1 VAPTDSNTVYA
12 STDAGWI
19 SVTTNALAGV
29 GSVWNKGNNGVRFI
43 TQVVVDPHTSTT
55 AYLTYSGF
63 SGFNG
68 NFAHVART
76 TDRGLTWKDISANLP
91 NIPVNGIAIDTV
103 LANTYYV
110 ATDIGVFRTRNGGA
124 SWLPRVT
131 VLGVTLHDP
140 TRTLRATTHGR
151 SIWDIHVPIADLA
164 TSVTESP
171 NPVPHG
177 TNLKYTLNV
186 TNQGPDI
193 ATSTVVSDATP
204 VGTTFAGF
212 TTSAGT
218 CTRPV
223 VGATGTLSCKVGSL
237 ASGAKVTV
245 TMTVKDTAT
254 AGSMLTNKGSA
265 SLATPDPNTKN
276 NSMVVKTS
284 VD

>member
-1 VAPTDSNTVYA
+1 M
-12 STDAGWI
+12 
-19 SVTTNALAGV
+19 
-29 GSVWNKGNNGVRFI
+29 
-43 TQVVVDPHTSTT
+43 
-55 AYLTYSGF
+55 
-63 SGFNG
+63 
-68 NFAHVART
+68 
-76 TDRGLTWKDISANLP
+76 
-91 NIPVNGIAIDTV
+91 
-103 LANTYYV
+103 
-110 ATDIGVFRTRNGGA
+110 
-124 SWLPRVT
+124 
-131 VLGVTLHDP
+131 
-140 TRTLRATTHGR
+140 
-151 SIWDIHVPIADLA
+151 ADLA

-193 ATSTVVSDATP
+193 ATSTVVSDPTP

-218 CTRPV
+218 CTRPA

-245 TMTVKDTAT
+245 TMTVKDTAA
-254 AGSMLTNKGSA
+254 AGTMLTNKGSA

-276 NSMVVKTS
+276 NSMAVKTS

>member
-1 VAPTDSNTVYA
+1 
-12 STDAGWI
+12 
-19 SVTTNALAGV
+19 
-29 GSVWNKGNNGVRFI
+29 
-43 TQVVVDPHTSTT
+43 
-55 AYLTYSGF
+55 LTYSGF

-68 NFAHVART
+68 NVAHVART

-110 ATDIGVFRTRNGGA
+110 ATDIGVFRTRNGGG
-124 SWLPRVT
+124 SWSPLGAGLPRVT
-131 VLGVTLHDP
+131 VLGVTLHNP
-140 TRTLRATTHGR
+140 TRTLRASTHGR
-151 SIWDIHVPIADLA
+151 SMWDIHVPIADLA

-171 NPVPHG
+171 SPVPHG

-218 CTRPV
+218 CTTPA
-223 VGATGTLSCKVGSL
+223 VGAAGTLSCKVGNL

-245 TMTVKDTAT
+245 TMTVKDTAA
-254 AGSMLTNKGSA
+254 AGATLTNRGSA

-276 NSMVVKTS
+276 NSMAVKTS
-284 VD
+284 VN